1 MDSQQKRLMIT
12 LALCFALTAVWMWLF
27 PPTPPKPAPEAQ
39 KTEQVAKAPSPAPTQ
54 AAPTPAPQTPPG
66 TPAAPAFT
74 APVRTLTVDRG
85 PTHVIV
91 SSVGG
96 SLTDVVLQGDKM
108 REQGHVGFVEAWTHL
123 GKGTPP
129 PPQMDLAVPPPNA
142 AGPLA
147 VELTGANPL
156 PATAP
161 YVMEGPQGDTLSF
174 HTQGNGWD
182 LKKALTFPKDVPTP
196 SGDALP
202 AQGYTYGYDIT
213 VTNTTAQARTTELAV
228 HFPRS
233 INPGEEVKPSYFG
246 GVGNLSYAGCRV
258 GKDYKKRASDD
269 KPAEEFKGQIHF
281 IGVDQQYFLSAI
293 YPLDAKADGRCVIN
307 GTATLREA
315 VAYFPVTV
323 QPGQSVT
330 RHFGVFLGPKDLNL
344 LDKVSAQAAA
354 TLKVA
359 TDQGP
364 MLDKTV
370 GFGVFA
376 VIAKVLVPIMNVA
389 HSLTGSWGL
398 AIILLT
404 VFVKLLLLPLIH
416 KSMVSQEAM
425 RKLQPK
431 MEALKK
437 KYKDDKERQQI
448 ETMRLYKEE
457 KVNPFGGCIPML
469 IQLPI
474 WFALYEVLRNSFE
487 LYRAPFLAPLW
498 HDLTFKDPTYVI
510 PVLLVISQILT
521 TKLQPQPM
529 MDATQAKVMTFVM
542 PVFFGAV
549 MLNYPLGLNLY
560 IFTNN
565 VLTVAQQYGLR
576 KYLEKRSAVGAP
588 ALERR
593 K

>member
-1 MDSQQKRLMIT
+1 MDDQQKRLMIT
-12 LALCFALTAVWMWLF
+12 LALCFGLTAVWMWLF
-27 PPTPPKPAPEAQ
+27 PPKPPAPAAPQ
-39 KTEQVAKAPSPAPTQ
+39 KTEQVAKATPPPAAPSPTPSPAVPS
-54 AAPTPAPQTPPG
+54 P
-66 TPAAPAFT
+66 TPAAPAFSAPTRSVEVTRGT
-74 APVRTLTVDRG
+74 A
-85 PTHVIV
+85 HVTV

-96 SLTDVVLQGDKM
+96 TLSNVVLQGDKM
-108 REQGHVGFVEAWTHL
+108 REQGHVGFVEAWKNL
-123 GKGTPP
+123 GHSAAEAPA
-129 PPQMDLAVPPPNA
+129 MNLAVPAPGAP
-142 AGPLA
+142 GPLA
-147 VELTGANPL
+147 VELLGANPL
-156 PATAP
+156 PGTAP
-161 YVMEGPQGDTLSF
+161 YEISGPAGDLLTF

-182 LKKALTFPKDVPTP
+182 VKKALTVPKDLPTP
-196 SGDALP
+196 TGDALP
-202 AQGYTYGYDIT
+202 PQGYSYTYDVTI
-213 VTNTTAQARTTELAV
+213 TNTTAQARTTELAV
-228 HFPRS
+228 HFPRA

-246 GVGNLSYAGCRV
+246 GVGNLSYAGCSV
-258 GKDYKKRASDD
+258 GKDYKKRAASD
-269 KPAEEFKGQIHF
+269 KPAEEYKGAIHF
-281 IGVDQQYFLSAI
+281 FGVDQQYFLSAL
-293 YPLDAKADGRCVIN
+293 YPLDTKAEGRCVLT
-307 GTATLREA
+307 GTASLREA
-315 VAYFPVTV
+315 VAYFPLTL

-330 RHFGVFLGPKDLNL
+330 RHFGVFLGPKDLSL
-344 LDKVSAQAAA
+344 LDKVSAQAAGVLQVEPDA
-354 TLKVA
+354 
-359 TDQGP
+359 GP
-364 MLDKTV
+364 QLDKTV

-376 VIAKVLVPIMNVA
+376 VIAKVLLPIMNVA
-389 HSLTGSWGL
+389 HSLSGSWGM

-404 VFVKLLLLPLIH
+404 VFVKLLLLPLMH

-431 MEALKK
+431 MEAIKK
-437 KYKDDKERQQI
+437 KYAEDKERQQI

-510 PVLLVISQILT
+510 PVLLVISQIIT

-542 PVFFGAV
+542 PIFFGAV

-576 KYLEKRSAVGAP
+576 KYLEKRGTVGQP

>member
-12 LALCFALTAVWMWLF
+12 LALCFGLTAIWMWLF
-27 PPTPPKPAPEAQ
+27 PPQPPTPPVESQ
-39 KTEQVAKAPSPAPTQ
+39 KTEQVAKTEAKPPPAKPAPEQ
-54 AAPTPAPQTPPG
+54 APAPG
-66 TPAAPAFT
+66 TAPAETFT
-74 APVRTLTVDRG
+74 APARTVEVDRG
-85 PTHVIV
+85 TAQVKV
-91 SSVGG
+91 KSQGG
-96 SLTDVVLQGDKM
+96 SLSDVVLLGDKM
-108 REQGHVGFVEAWTHL
+108 REQSKIGFLEAWKNL
-123 GKGTPP
+123 GQGAKA
-129 PPQMDLAVPPPNA
+129 PPQMDLAVAPSDGP
-142 AGPLA
+142 GPLA
-147 VELTGANPL
+147 VEVVGQHPV
-156 PATAP
+156 PGTAP
-161 YVMEGPQGDTLSF
+161 YELNGPDGDALSF
-174 HTQGNGWD
+174 HTRANGWD
-182 LKKALTFPKDVPTP
+182 VKKVLTFPKDAPTP

-202 AQGYTYGYDIT
+202 PHGYSYGYDVT
-213 VTNTTAQARTTELAV
+213 LTNTTGQERTAELAI
-228 HFPRS
+228 HYPRA
-233 INPGEEVKPSYFG
+233 IDPEQEVKPSYFG
-246 GVGNLSYAGCRV
+246 GVGNLSYAGCLV
-258 GKDYKKRASDD
+258 DEDYKKRAASED
-269 KPAEEFKGQIHF
+269 PPEETKGQIRF
-281 IGVDQQYFLSAI
+281 FGVDQQYFLSAV
-293 YPLDAKADGRCVIN
+293 YPLEPNATGRCVLT
-307 GTATLREA
+307 GTASLREA

-323 QPGQSVT
+323 KPGQSVT
-330 RHFGVFLGPKDLNL
+330 RHFGVYLGPKDLDL
-344 LDKVSAQAAA
+344 LDSVSLAA
-354 TLKVA
+354 TQAMHLKDV
-359 TDQGP
+359 DQGP
-364 MLDKTV
+364 HLDKTV

-376 VIAKVLVPIMNVA
+376 VIAKVLLPIMNVA

-404 VFVKLLLLPLIH
+404 VFVKILLLPLMH

-431 MEALKK
+431 LEAIKK
-437 KYKDDKERQQI
+437 KYKEDKERQQI

-510 PVLLVISQILT
+510 PVLLVISQIVT

-549 MLNYPLGLNLY
+549 MLAYPLGLNLY

-576 KYLEKRSAVGAP
+576 RFLEKKSAVGRP